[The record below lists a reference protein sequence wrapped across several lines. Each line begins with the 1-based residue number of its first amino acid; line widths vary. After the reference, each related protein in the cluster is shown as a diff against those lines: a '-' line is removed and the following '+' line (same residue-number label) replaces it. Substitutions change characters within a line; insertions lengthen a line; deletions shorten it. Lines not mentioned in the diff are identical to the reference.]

1 MRSRDETLEVTKS
14 TEKIHN
20 EGTKKTET
28 YEEDCGL
35 TVVRRPT
42 AGVVVGCDLLR
53 SSFVRFVPSL

>member
-42 AGVVVGCDLLR
+42 AGVVVGR
-53 SSFVRFVPSL
+53 AS